1 MKNSVSLLAIILL
14 VLQLAAFSQEKSRK
28 ELKAERKLEQQKL
41 TDSLMNLR
49 KFVFTARTAL
59 PQGFSAIDL
68 TTNPNFVKFFPDSI
82 VGDMPFFG
90 TGYAGIGYSGDGGLK
105 FSGKPTE
112 YSIAR
117 NKKNFKVKA
126 IVKSGHD
133 TFQLFLT
140 VSFEGSASLSINSL
154 NRSPISYNGKIIPSD
169 QFR

>member
-1 MKNSVSLLAIILL
+1 MKKITTLLFIILF
-14 VLQLAAFSQEKSRK
+14 VTQLAALSQEKSKK
-28 ELKAERKLEQQKL
+28 ELKAERKLELQKL
-41 TDSLMNLR
+41 TDSLMNSR
-49 KFVFTARTAL
+49 NFVFTARTAL

-68 TTNPNFVKFFPDSI
+68 TTNPNFVKFLPDSI
-82 VGDMPFFG
+82 VCDMPFFG
-90 TGYAGIGYSGDGGLK
+90 TGYAGIGYSGDRGLE

-112 YSIAR
+112 YSITR

-154 NRSPISYNGKIIPSD
+154 NRSPISYNGRITPPGKWK
-169 QFR
+169 